1 MPSTWLVIDSEMPA
15 FSKDVPMKE
24 QVSQLQNYMVIL
36 IEQLRF
42 QLSNLNASNWNNT
55 AIKQFQQDTADT
67 VTEEIENAVMTME
80 EIARTLEDLSGR
92 LGDAEAQL
100 VEAQTDIAWLEKA
113 QEDLQELQEL
123 TRTEN
128 DELRQRVSELEA
140 AVESS
145 EETVTVGDGVR
156 PVHLVGEIYI
166 NGVKIE

>member
-1 MPSTWLVIDSEMPA
+1 M
-15 FSKDVPMKE
+15 
-24 QVSQLQNYMVIL
+24 
-36 IEQLRF
+36 
-42 QLSNLNASNWNNT
+42 
-55 AIKQFQQDTADT
+55 
-67 VTEEIENAVMTME
+67 
-80 EIARTLEDLSGR
+80 R

-113 QEDLQELQEL
+113 QEDLQELLEL

-128 DELRQRVSELEA
+128 DELRQRVSELET

>member
-1 MPSTWLVIDSEMPA
+1 MPSTWLVIDSEMPT
-15 FSKDVPMKE
+15 FSKNVPMKE

-55 AIKQFQQDTADT
+55 AMKQFQQDTADT

-80 EIARTLEDLSGR
+80 EIARALEDLTGR
-92 LGDAEAQL
+92 LGDAEAKL

-113 QEDLQELQEL
+113 EEDLQELLEL
-123 TRTEN
+123 VQAEN
-128 DELRQRVSELEA
+128 EELRQRISQLET
-140 AVESS
+140 AVESA
-145 EETVTVGDGVR
+145 EDAVTVGDGVR
-156 PVHLVGEIYI
+156 TVHLVGEVYI